1 MLKRVALWGLSRM
14 RTRARILTF
23 RVTTKNQSMTTRKT
37 KTMMML
43 CKGVRG
49 LLAQPKTPKM
59 PKKRKKMERIRILK
73 VETRK
78 PKKAKV
84 DRQLPAQKIPKL
96 TN

>member
-23 RVTTKNQSMTTRKT
+23 QVTTKNQSTTTRKT

-49 LLAQPKTPKM
+49 LLAQPKTQKV
-59 PKKRKKMERIRILK
+59 PKKRKKMGRRRILK

-78 PKKAKV
+78 PRKAKV
-84 DRQLPAQKIPKL
+84 DRLQLAQKIPKL